1 MKKKLVSV
9 LLAVTLLMTLS
20 YRAAAENETPTLPE
34 QIVQISDNDIVTP
47 LAESPSIVNN
57 GVYRIKNVGSGK
69 YLNLH
74 YGVDANGTNIYQ
86 WTYDGSTEQKWRIS
100 YNSTT
105 EAYQIYSM
113 SSSGGKNRVL
123 DVTRG
128 SNPLTSGQNVKL
140 YTPTDPISQEVDFYI
155 VSSGKYRIVMKNNT
169 DLCLTSYGT
178 SNGTSGGTSSTSA
191 GNVFISN
198 YTGSDNQKWAFE
210 YTGTK
215 VVVAPT
221 GWIDSVS
228 DTAISGWAW
237 RSDLPN
243 SPVSVSFDITNNDTG
258 DYYYL
263 STTANVYR
271 ADLANAGYGNGY
283 HGFSCAVDWKNDYY
297 SGNYTI
303 TAYVGH
309 GGATYN
315 LSGNPKIYNNNG
327 NITLGEKKSWND
339 DTYSGSYVP
348 KTGWMQATFYKNS
361 NQNYAKTYCEFVF
374 DDYNVENILNYN
386 SGTHEADS
394 KNLYFT
400 VDITNVRRGAADQM
414 DAYAIYTSLPNPKT
428 ETENDDILGSRD
440 EESEVVALGA
450 VQVGRYNMYTYWYDY
465 RNGDSNDA
473 GQWQLQFGMSGQY
486 LGNNTIGWSESS
498 GDYNTVWSTAEPQII
513 LSYGNIGGCK

>member
-1 MKKKLVSV
+1 MKKIKKLVSV

-20 YRAAAENETPTLPE
+20 YLAAAENETPILPE
-34 QIVQISDNDIVTP
+34 QNVQISDNDIVTP
-47 LAESPSIVNN
+47 LAETPSIVNN

-74 YGVDANGTNIYQ
+74 YGVDADGTNIYQ

-100 YNSTT
+100 YNYATQ
-105 EAYQIYSM
+105 AYQIYSM

-140 YTPTDPISQEVDFYI
+140 YTPTDPISQEVDFYM

-263 STTANVYR
+263 STTANVFR
-271 ADLANAGYGNGY
+271 ADLVNAGYGNGY
-283 HGFSCAVDWKNDYY
+283 HGFRCEIDWLNFTA
-297 SGNYTI
+297 GNYTI

-309 GGATYN
+309 GGSTYN
-315 LSGNPKIYNNNG
+315 LSGNPKTYVNAINNIYSNEMNEG
-327 NITLGEKKSWND
+327 A
-339 DTYSGSYVP
+339 SYVYP
-348 KTGWMQATFYKNS
+348 LDGGVLAGVGFRITCNAFVDTTTITNRIVTKVTTFACTEPNPNPEINS
-361 NQNYAKTYCEFVF
+361 P
-374 DDYNVENILNYN
+374 
-386 SGTHEADS
+386 
-394 KNLYFT
+394 
-400 VDITNVRRGAADQM
+400 DITVGVTTLNGTNISMVEDRNVLVSPTWVWDCKVGNPNMVASQNSVYSSTVSVM
-414 DAYAIYTSLPNPKT
+414 LNGAIYP
-428 ETENDDILGSRD
+428 
-440 EESEVVALGA
+440 
-450 VQVGRYNMYTYWYDY
+450 
-465 RNGDSNDA
+465 
-473 GQWQLQFGMSGQY
+473 LQTIV
-486 LGNNTIGWSESS
+486 NTF
-498 GDYNTVWSTAEPQII
+498 TF
-513 LSYGNIGGCK
+513 